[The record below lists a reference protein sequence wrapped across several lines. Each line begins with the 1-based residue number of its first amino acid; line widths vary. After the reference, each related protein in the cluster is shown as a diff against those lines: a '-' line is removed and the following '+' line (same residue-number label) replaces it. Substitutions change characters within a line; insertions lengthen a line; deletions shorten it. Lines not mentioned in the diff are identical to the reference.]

1 MKNYYD
7 EVKQI
12 LTKWPQTRDN
22 DMLLWGQ
29 FLFIKGFVT
38 TQEKFFDVL
47 SRIKSDRLPSFESV
61 SRARRKVQELE
72 PDLRGK
78 RYSQRKHEEK
88 TYHDFYRDN

>member
-7 EVKQI
+7 EVREVMV
-12 LTKWPQTRDN
+12 KWPQTRD
-22 DMLLWGQ
+22 DDLLLWGQ
-29 FLFIKGFVT
+29 LLFIKGFVKKDET
-38 TQEKFFDVL
+38 FFKVL
-47 SRIKSDRLPSFESV
+47 GSVKAKKMPSFESV

-88 TYHDFYRDN
+88 EYHNYYREN

>member
-7 EVKQI
+7 EVKAI
-12 LTKWPQTRDN
+12 LTKWPQTRDD

-29 FLFIKGFVT
+29 LLFIKGFVKT
-38 TQEKFFDVL
+38 NETFFKVL
-47 SRIKSDRLPSFESV
+47 SRVKSDKMPSFESV

-78 RYSQRKHEEK
+78 RYSQRKHEENI
-88 TYHDFYRDN
+88 YHDFYRDN